1 MWLNRLL
8 DTMRATV
15 RDEMTAAVAAY
26 EDKPRDQWLF
36 DHPAQV
42 QSLLPGAPGL
52 PLLPAASLP
61 VDGNVSA
68 CAVQE
73 GRRKG
78 EFSFLLAI
86 S

>member
-42 QSLLPGAPGL
+42 LS
-52 PLLPAASLP
+52 LLPAASLP

-73 GRRKG
+73 GGRKG